1 MSDLFPP
8 VRLLSDLEPFSSPTF
23 IPPTPHNLPVETAAV
38 SSDVPASVINVAES
52 YRYASIIDL
61 TFTTSTTSQQFLDS
75 PIGRRNILGFRNTS
89 NVAGEII
96 YIGFGRNAT
105 TNSWLTLVPGQITLF
120 DTVVPQD
127 DLYALA
133 ATGTPVL
140 AYIYST
146 FPG

>member
-61 TFTTSTTSQQFLDS
+61 TFTTSTTSQQFLDFLS
-75 PIGRRNILGFRNTS
+75 
-89 NVAGEII
+89 
-96 YIGFGRNAT
+96 
-105 TNSWLTLVPGQITLF
+105 
-120 DTVVPQD
+120 
-127 DLYALA
+127 
-133 ATGTPVL
+133 
-140 AYIYST
+140 
-146 FPG
+146 

>member
-8 VRLLSDLEPFSSPTF
+8 VRLFSDLEPWSSPTY
-23 IPPTPHNLPVETAAV
+23 IPPTPHNLPVETASV
-38 SSDVPASVINVAES
+38 SSDVAPSQVLVSEN

-61 TFTTSTTSQQFLDS
+61 TFTATTTSTKFLDA

-89 NVAGEII
+89 GVAGQII
-96 YIGFGRNAT
+96 YIGFGRDAT
-105 TNSWLTLVPGQITLF
+105 ANSWLAMVPGQITLF

-133 ATGTPVL
+133 ATGTPTL